1 MADSHNFQTEN
12 NQAISHAICGY
23 NCGWWWPVVI
33 QFCWDHPLT
42 LGQVSGSTKGRA
54 GHKKNIEWRLR
65 GNHKR
70 TGLEPLGVYCPSY
83 IPTGLWPCWST
94 GNISLVDKEPFTLW
108 CASLS
113 HHYFVTS
120 ILGSHRYLLK
130 KLSCETAQFDERIIL
145 ARQIFN
151 WVKIEG
157 DQKCP
162 SYYTWPHSKLGYY

>member
-1 MADSHNFQTEN
+1 MMTSCDP
-12 NQAISHAICGY
+12 I
-23 NCGWWWPVVI
+23 
-33 QFCWDHPLT
+33 CWDHPLT

-120 ILGSHRYLLK
+120 ILGSHRYLLRK
-130 KLSCETAQFDERIIL
+130 SCLVKMLSLMKGSFWQDRFSIEQKLREIKNVQATIL
-145 ARQIFN
+145 GHIPN
-151 WVKIEG
+151 
-157 DQKCP
+157 
-162 SYYTWPHSKLGYY
+162 